1 MWLAKNDLF
10 ALINQVIA
18 IATHAFR
25 LPYTKHARTHAHH
38 TIRQWTYE
46 IWLDAFLPI
55 LAAHNSSGYLYV
67 DRLHLLL
74 MSASSICFSCT
85 LFFVR
90 SNSMFANARFF
101 LFLVLERYVCVLF
114 WMRKSTIKLKKNFFR
129 SNIIPTQCG
138 AAISVSA
145 PFFFLIQIGHS
156 RTVCNVYI

>member
-38 TIRQWTYE
+38 TIRQWTHE
-46 IWLDAFLPI
+46 IWLDAFSPI
-55 LAAHNSSGYLYV
+55 LAAHDSSGYLYV

-90 SNSMFANARFF
+90 LNSMFANARFF

-114 WMRKSTIKLKKNFFR
+114 WMRKSTIKLKYFFSSLKHNPNSMR
-129 SNIIPTQCG
+129 CRDICVC
-138 AAISVSA
+138 AV
-145 PFFFLIQIGHS
+145 FFLIQIGHS